1 MRTRTEKKSLKK
13 TEEWREGG
21 KERGRKNGRKERR
34 VVDVFR
40 KLFHLIAAVI
50 LSIWIRTVALY
61 VAFTPKRI
69 I

>member
-1 MRTRTEKKSLKK
+1 M
-13 TEEWREGG
+13 EGG

-50 LSIWIRTVALY
+50 LSIWIQTVALY